1 MMKIAETRELNTSQL
16 HKELASQER
25 SLLNLRF
32 RKATLQLS
40 DSNEVRKTRLN
51 IARIKTVIR
60 ERQIVAAMRPQAQ
73 ASGEKKDSNG

>member
-1 MMKIAETRELNTSQL
+1 MKIAETRELYMTQL

-25 SLLNLRF
+25 ALLNLRF

-40 DSNEVRKTRLN
+40 DTTEVRKTRTN

-60 ERQIVAAMRPQAQ
+60 ERQIVAAMKHADAAQ
-73 ASGEKKDSNG
+73 EGKK

>member
-1 MMKIAETRELNTSQL
+1 MKIAETRELDMTQL

-25 SLLNLRF
+25 ALLNLRF

-40 DSNEVRKTRLN
+40 DTTEVRKTRTS

-60 ERQIVAAMRPQAQ
+60 ERQIVAAMKRASAAQ
-73 ASGEKKDSNG
+73 EGKK